1 MFIDTH
7 AHLFLDNFKEDLD
20 EVIQRAKSNGV

>member
-7 AHLFLDNFKEDLD
+7 AHLYDEQFKDD
-20 EVIQRAKSNGV
+20 FAAIVITEHFAY